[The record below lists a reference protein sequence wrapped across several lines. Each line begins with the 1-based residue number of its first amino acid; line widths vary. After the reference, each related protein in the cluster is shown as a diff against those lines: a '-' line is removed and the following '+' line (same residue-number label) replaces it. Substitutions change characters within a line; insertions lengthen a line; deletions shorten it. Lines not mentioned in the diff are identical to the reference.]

1 MIQVKVYVYFGRHGI
16 RDYTFLVNS
25 RYESHVR
32 RRGRKRVNIVQLF
45 KRIRPKLRKINPDDE
60 FLEPDKEYYFNVPD
74 FNVSKEKKIEQT
86 KEEVL

>member
-25 RYESHVR
+25 RYELNVM

-45 KRIRPKLRKINPDDE
+45 KRIRPKLRKINPDDK
-60 FLEPDKEYYFNVPD
+60 FLEPDKEYSFDIPSFNLQ
-74 FNVSKEKKIEQT
+74 KC
-86 KEEVL
+86 